1 MGRPSG
7 GTGGTGNA
15 AATTPAQRWSF
26 LGIISL
32 GLFLVGA
39 DNSILYTALPVLR
52 DELHTTALQGL
63 WIIN

>member
-1 MGRPSG
+1 MSHTTVTPSVRPDRRDETGTVGTTSAG
-7 GTGGTGNA
+7 GP
-15 AATTPAQRWSF
+15 TTAAQRWSF

-52 DELHTTALQGL
+52 
-63 WIIN
+63 